1 MNLANKLEDQFRLE
15 YLKCV
20 ADDSS
25 LGYPAL
31 NVALGKTLIA
41 SAWVDGVLNDDEMN
55 CLKALVLQMPN
66 INFEDWRKLKIYLAY
81 PISESEQKAIVDDF
95 IDKVYNKG
103 HQTLAWNALLQVLQ
117 ADGVIT
123 IEEKVFA
130 HELQHSLSES
140 SSKFLR
146 KLKYFFFHAQI
157 QKEPVWKGKLK
168 GRDKFIHE
176 FFDNPVYFIFRKALL
191 KEDFI
196 VTQSK
201 PELQKI
207 CLFAAILCWIASEDS
222 RIDLTEKDFIIETL
236 TDICGLNQDIA
247 NCILEVANSIDISE
261 LQLSQL
267 VRSLSDATEEE
278 ERHKLFM
285 ILAEM
290 VSIDKILTTHECEC
304 LRTVALYLE
313 IRKSVWYKAMEDIH
327 LKTTF
332 S

>member
-1 MNLANKLEDQFRLE
+1 MFSDCPTN
-15 YLKCV
+15 CGV
-20 ADDSS
+20 ADPSKA
-25 LGYPAL
+25 GYPAL

-41 SAWVDGVLNDDEMN
+41 SAWVDGELNDDEMG
-55 CLKALVLQMPN
+55 CLKALVLQMPD
-66 INFEDWRKLKIYLAY
+66 ITFEDWRKLKIYLAY
-81 PISESEQKAIVDDF
+81 PISNHEQKAIVDDF

-130 HELQHSLSES
+130 HELQNSLKES
-140 SSKFLR
+140 SGKFLR

-157 QKEPVWKGKLK
+157 EKEPVWKGKLK

-191 KEDFI
+191 KEDFEI
-196 VTQSK
+196 PHSK
-201 PELQKI
+201 PELQKV
-207 CLFAAILCWIASEDS
+207 CLFAAILCWFANEDERIELSEKEFILDTLKNTCE
-222 RIDLTEKDFIIETL
+222 IKDEV
-236 TDICGLNQDIA
+236 A
-247 NCILEVANSIDISE
+247 ECILRVASSIDVSE
-261 LQLSQL
+261 LHLSQL
-267 VRSLSDATEEE
+267 TMSLSDSTEQD
-278 ERHKLFM
+278 ERDEIFV
-285 ILAEM
+285 ILSKM
-290 VSIDKILTTHECEC
+290 VILDKTLTTRECDC

-313 IRKSVWYKAMEDIH
+313 IREPLWNHVMGDIH